1 MTITEHAHFA
11 EWDAA
16 YVLGAL
22 SPAERREFE
31 DHLEDCERCRAAV
44 TELSGMPG
52 LLGRIDDARA
62 FALLE
67 LGDAVFD
74 DHEAQPEPEPE
85 PPSTVDLVT
94 RIRANERRSR
104 LRRTVLSVGALAA
117 AAALASVLT
126 VAVPAALAPTTDPD
140 LTVGMSSADQQPIPI
155 DVFVGL
161 TSTGWGTKLK
171 MDCIY
176 HPTGNANAAGN
187 YGPGEYSLWVVDAD
201 GTEQSV
207 STWSSAPGSEVVLE
221 AATATP
227 LGDITQVDLRN
238 ADGSQVLMT
247 SPVSMPG

>member
-1 MTITEHAHFA
+1 MTLTEHAHFA

-31 DHLEDCERCRAAV
+31 DHLEECDRCRAAV
-44 TELSGMPG
+44 SELSAIPG

-67 LGDAVFD
+67 QGDAVLD
-74 DHEAQPEPEPE
+74 EQELEPEPD
-85 PPSTVDLVT
+85 PDPSNTVDLVT
-94 RIRANERRSR
+94 RIRTAERRTR

-126 VAVPAALAPTTDPD
+126 VAVPAALTPTTYPD
-140 LTVGMSSADQQPIPI
+140 LTVGMSSANQKPIPI

-161 TSTGWGTKLK
+161 TSTGWGTKLN

-176 HPTGNANAAGN
+176 HPAGNANGAGD
-187 YGPGEYSLWVVDAD
+187 YGSGQYSLWVVDAD

-207 STWSSAPGSEVVLE
+207 STWSSSPGSEVRLE

-227 LGDITQVDLRN
+227 LRDITQVELRN
-238 ADGSQVLMT
+238 ADGSRVLMT
-247 SPVSMPG
+247 SPVSVSG